1 MDVNQLHVRNT
12 RLVIEY
18 DGTEFCG
25 WQKQP
30 KVRTVEGD
38 LIDALA
44 PLVGI
49 EPEIIAAARTD
60 SGVHALGQVA
70 NFSSLS
76 ALAPEEMVHALNSVL
91 APDIR
96 ILGASEAPLAF
107 NARYDARGRLYRYLV
122 STRPTAVW
130 RRHRWHVR
138 WKLDLCA
145 MREAA
150 AAIIGEHD
158 FSAFT
163 SRDEERSPWINMR
176 QVTVN
181 EIEPEVMA
189 LEFQANRFL
198 RKMVRTLAGTFVEIG
213 RGKMQARDACDILSS
228 RDRKS
233 AGPCAPPHGLYL
245 VGVDY

>member
-1 MDVNQLHVRNT
+1 MGVNVLNVRNM
-12 RLVIEY
+12 RLVLEY

-38 LIDALA
+38 LLGALTC
-44 PLVGI
+44 LTGH
-49 EPEIIAAARTD
+49 ETEIIAAARTD
-60 SGVHALGQVA
+60 SGVHALGQVL

-76 ALAPEEMVHALNSVL
+76 PLGPDEIAHALNAAL

-96 ILGASEAPLAF
+96 IIGASEVPLAF
-107 NARYDARGRLYRYLV
+107 NARYDAKWRRYRYIV
-122 STRPTAVW
+122 SSKPTAVW

-138 WKLDLCA
+138 WQLDGGA

-150 AAIIGEHD
+150 AAVVGEHD

-163 SRDEERSPWINMR
+163 SKDEERSPYIRMDE
-176 QVTVN
+176 VTVE
-181 EIEPEVMA
+181 EIEPDVVA
-189 LEFQANRFL
+189 IQLRANRFL
-198 RKMVRTLAGTFVEIG
+198 RKMVRTLVGTFVEIG
-213 RGKMQARDACDILSS
+213 RGRMQPQAAYDILSS
-228 RDRKS
+228 RDGKL

-245 VGVDY
+245 VEVAY

>member
-1 MDVNQLHVRNT
+1 MDVNDLSVRNI
-12 RLVIEY
+12 RLAIEY

-38 LIDALA
+38 LIGVLT

-49 EPEIIAAARTD
+49 QPEIIAAARTD

-76 ALAPEEMVHALNSVL
+76 PLGPEEMMHALNAGL

-96 ILGASEAPLAF
+96 ILGASEVPLAF
-107 NARYDARGRLYRYLV
+107 NARYDAKGRAYRYLV
-122 STRPTAVW
+122 SSRPTAVW
-130 RRHRWHVR
+130 RRHRWHIR
-138 WKLDLCA
+138 WALDLDA

-150 AAIIGEHD
+150 ASVTGDHD

-163 SRDEERSPWINMR
+163 SRDEDRSPWIEMR
-176 QVTVN
+176 DVAVR
-181 EIEPEVMA
+181 EIEPGVVA
-189 LEFQANRFL
+189 LEFRANRFL
-198 RKMVRTLAGTFVEIG
+198 RKMVRTLVGTFVEIG
-213 RGKMQARDACDILSS
+213 RGKMQPREACDILSS
-228 RDRKS
+228 RDRRA
-233 AGPCAPPHGLYL
+233 AGPCAPPQGLYL